1 MSRAA
6 ELAKDVLARAR
17 AAGVMVVTAES
28 CTGGLVAAALTD
40 LAGASSVVD
49 RGFVTYT
56 NAAKQQ
62 MLGVKPETL
71 AAHGAVS
78 GETAAEMAN
87 GALAASDAALA
98 VSITGIAGPSGG
110 SAEKPVG
117 TVWFGL
123 AQAGRPTLTRR
134 EQFGEIGRDAVRR
147 KSVETALTLLRDALD

>member
-1 MSRAA
+1 MGPPCFRRLHLFARW
-6 ELAKDVLARAR
+6 AKERGLWQ
-17 AAGVMVVTAES
+17 GHPF
-28 CTGGLVAAALTD
+28 GG
-40 LAGASSVVD
+40 
-49 RGFVTYT
+49 
-56 NAAKQQ
+56 
-62 MLGVKPETL
+62 M
-71 AAHGAVS
+71 
-78 GETAAEMAN
+78 AEMAE